1 MVFNSMNKIGKFMR
15 ILLLYDL
22 PSVTNADKK
31 IYRNFVKYLTTE
43 GFIRIQESVFVK
55 ACLNAN
61 AVKTCKTRIRK
72 RKYTI
77 ICFNRRKLSKGREH
91 QR

>member
-1 MVFNSMNKIGKFMR
+1 MIEILYCVFHIRMVFNSMNKIGKFMR

-55 ACLNAN
+55 A
-61 AVKTCKTRIRK
+61 
-72 RKYTI
+72 
-77 ICFNRRKLSKGREH
+77 
-91 QR
+91 

>member
-1 MVFNSMNKIGKFMR
+1 MNKIGKFMR

-61 AVKTCKTRIRK
+61 AVKMNITDGQAHPIR
-72 RKYTI
+72 
-77 ICFNRRKLSKGREH
+77 
-91 QR
+91 